1 MNCFIIYKPWRNE
14 SRQKC
19 IFNGVSKICE
29 VRIIEPIANEFK
41 FRYFQFGSKRYAFKN
56 GDDPAGMLVS
66 VLADFNDKTVIT
78 LTYCFFSTRIYSR
91 EILSTG
97 EYVYILKGLAQFA

>member
-1 MNCFIIYKPWRNE
+1 M
-14 SRQKC
+14 Q
-19 IFNGVSKICE
+19 GVKNASQGLLLSGRSG
-29 VRIIEPIANEFK
+29 VRITSGTPKGLAWAGPFLI
-41 FRYFQFGSKRYAFKN
+41 YAFKN

-66 VLADFNDKTVIT
+66 VLADFIDKTVIT